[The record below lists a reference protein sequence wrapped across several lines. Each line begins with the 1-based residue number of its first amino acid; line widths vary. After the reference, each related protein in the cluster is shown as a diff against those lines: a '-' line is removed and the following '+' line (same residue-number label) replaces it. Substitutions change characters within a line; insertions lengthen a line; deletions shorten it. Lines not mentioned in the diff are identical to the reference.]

1 MFAQTAV
8 KFIISIRS
16 LITATDLYL
25 LQLWLA
31 ADLNEYPVPA
41 CPRESPLPP
50 PAALQAIQGGFRR
63 GGGRLCE
70 LCVAWGYL
78 NTNNLEYEY
87 MTDVPIFSTIFSIS
101 VGGILSFFN
110 QRNIFLIHYRT
121 IHSALRSHFVSTFSI
136 VPSNYGMYKKASE

>member
-1 MFAQTAV
+1 MCKSGDVRLILIFNMFAQTAV

-41 CPRESPLPP
+41 CPRESPRPP
-50 PAALQAIQGGFRR
+50 SAALQAIQGGFRR

-87 MTDVPIFSTIFSIS
+87 MTDVPIFSN
-101 VGGILSFFN
+101 FN
-110 QRNIFLIHYRT
+110 
-121 IHSALRSHFVSTFSI
+121 
-136 VPSNYGMYKKASE
+136 